1 MKCTNPFLLEP
12 QHIWV
17 ACGKCIACR
26 INRTDEWATRLM
38 DEYKTWPSS
47 SFVTLTYDNEHYPE
61 DESLSKKEL
70 QNYIKRLRKNSGK
83 KLKYFACGEYG
94 EKHGRAHY
102 HAILFGMDI
111 IADNDDIIRS
121 WQGKGNIDIG
131 TVTFKSCR
139 YVAKYVYKKYNGVMK
154 QEVYG
159 DKESPFKISSQGL
172 GLDVALEYGDELK
185 DHLYMIRDG
194 RRIALPRYYRKK
206 LQIEADAYK
215 DIITD
220 YQTKLSKHY
229 AEKKLSGKY
238 KINYIYKLNK
248 QRNEEYKT
256 KMHRSENNK

>member
-1 MKCTNPFLLEP
+1 
-12 QHIWV
+12 
-17 ACGKCIACR
+17 
-26 INRTDEWATRLM
+26 M

-47 SFVTLTYDNEHYPE
+47 SFVTLTYNNEHYPE
-61 DESLSKKEL
+61 NESLSKKEL
-70 QNYIKRLRKNSGK
+70 QKYFKKLRKILAYDPRK
-83 KLKYFACGEYG
+83 KIKYFACGEYG

-102 HAILFGMDI
+102 HAIIFGLDMIYDGDEI
-111 IADNDDIIRS
+111 KRA
-121 WQGKGNIDIG
+121 WQGKGNVDIG
-131 TVTFKSCR
+131 SVTFKSCR

-154 QEVYG
+154 EEVYG

-194 RRIALPRYYRKK
+194 RRIAIPRYYRKK
-206 LQIEADAYK
+206 LKIEADEYK

-229 AEKKLSGKY
+229 AEKKLYGKY

-256 KMHRSENNK
+256 KMDRSENNK